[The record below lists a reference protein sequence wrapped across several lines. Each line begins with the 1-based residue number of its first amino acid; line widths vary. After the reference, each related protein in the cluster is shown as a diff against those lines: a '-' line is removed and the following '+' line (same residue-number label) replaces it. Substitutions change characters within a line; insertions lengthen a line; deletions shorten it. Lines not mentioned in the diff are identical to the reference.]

1 MKNYRD
7 NSKDYYLIKKG
18 TTKKVLFQAT
28 ENAYGMLVNPQGHG
42 MLIGED
48 ITAAGFTP
56 ADAQVPIQE
65 LPTALKDLV
74 LRVGDNRG
82 HLVEEKENRAI
93 AARKERNKQNAFL
106 KRNGYRWEKRGY
118 YASEPGEKWEG
129 WCLVTDDAP
138 REANIDGSEII
149 GWTAIGEEA
158 VQTGIPVHELL
169 TELGY
174 YGEEKKQSLL
184 AQRERSAAREEAI
197 EKVETFFENA
207 TAVEA
212 PTSAPDFKEAK
223 TITANDKSKY
233 QLVGTDQVW
242 VWKWDLWEREY
253 FPAYLYDVPQEVAK
267 AIRLLQETL

>member
-7 NSKDYYLIKKG
+7 NSKDYYLIKNG

-28 ENAYGMLVNPQGHG
+28 ENAYGMLVNPKGHG

-65 LPTALKDLV
+65 LTPALQELV

-82 HLVEEKENRAI
+82 HKVEEKENRKV
-93 AARKERNKQNAFL
+93 AAQKERRKQNAFL
-106 KRNGYRWEKRGY
+106 KANGYRWEKRGY

-138 REANIDGSEII
+138 RQANVDGTEVI
-149 GWTAIGEEA
+149 GWHAVGEEA
-158 VQTGIPVHELL
+158 VQTGIPLHELL
-169 TELGY
+169 IELGY
-174 YGEEKKQSLL
+174 HGEDAKQALI
-184 AQRERSAAREEAI
+184 AQRERSAARQDAL
-197 EKVETFFENA
+197 EKVEDFFENA

-223 TITANDKSKY
+223 VLSANYKSKY
-233 QLVGTDQVW
+233 LLTSPDQVW

-253 FPAYLYDVPQEVAK
+253 FPAYLYDIPREVAE